1 MNRETEIIC
10 NGPSMKNTILPGDKV
25 ETAQVLYEDLH
36 RGDVIVYNDPENI
49 RINIIHRVI
58 GRDEKGLITRGD
70 NNTHV
75 DPYRVRPEHRPQ
87 KAVYIY
93 RGKNRLKIK
102 HSIFLHRVR
111 LTQMYLRKLKS
122 KTIFPIYTYIA
133 DTGIFYVFGL
143 FLKTE
148 IRKFKRPNGIEHQ
161 LFYGKQRIGIFD
173 NKNQKWLIKF
183 PWRLFVKKP
192 DAPPCKLQRF

>member
-25 ETAQVLYEDLH
+25 ETVQVLYEDLH

-58 GRDEKGLITRGD
+58 GGDEKGLITRGD

-87 KAVYIY
+87 KAIY
-93 RGKNRLKIK
+93 VCRGGKRIKVK
-102 HSIFLHRVR
+102 HSMFVHRLR
-111 LTQMYLRKLKS
+111 LMQMYLRKLKN
-122 KTIFPIYTYIA
+122 KTIYPIIASIA
-133 DTGIFYVFGL
+133 DTGIFYIFGV
-143 FLKTE
+143 FLKIE
-148 IRKFKRPNGIEHQ
+148 IRKFKRPEGMEHQ
-161 LFYGKQRIGIFD
+161 LFYGKKRIGIFD

-192 DAPPCKLQRF
+192 DNPSPENS

>member
-1 MNRETEIIC
+1 MNKEPEIIC
-10 NGPSMKNTILPGDKV
+10 NGPSMKKTILPGDKI
-25 ETAQVLYEDLH
+25 ETVQVPYDDLLT
-36 RGDVIVYNDPENI
+36 GDVIVYNDPENI

-75 DPYRVRPEHRPQ
+75 DPYRVRPGHRPQ
-87 KAVYIY
+87 KAVCIC
-93 RGKNRLKIK
+93 RGKQRLKVR
-102 HSIFLHRVR
+102 HSIFLHRLR
-111 LTQMYLRKLKS
+111 LSQMYLRKLKN
-122 KTIFPIYTYIA
+122 KTIFPVYAFIA
-133 DTGIFYVFGL
+133 DTGIFYIFGR
-143 FLKTE
+143 FIKTE
-148 IRKFKRPNGIEHQ
+148 IRKFKRPEGVEHQ

-192 DAPPCKLQRF
+192 DAPDF